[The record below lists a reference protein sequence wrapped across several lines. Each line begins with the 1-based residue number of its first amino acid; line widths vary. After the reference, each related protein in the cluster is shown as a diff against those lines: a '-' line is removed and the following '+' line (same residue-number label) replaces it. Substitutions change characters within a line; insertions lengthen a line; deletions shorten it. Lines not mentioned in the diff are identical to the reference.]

1 MGGRKHADEERAVKA
16 RRLANTLSLEL
27 SYQEAQVLLDELS
40 DVRGGARLPKLRQVC
55 DEIRMSLALPMPV
68 LVKTNYREDGS
79 E

>member
-1 MGGRKHADEERAVKA
+1 VKA
-16 RRLANTLSLEL
+16 RRFASTLSLEL

-55 DEIRMSLALPMPV
+55 DEIRSSLALPMPA